1 MRQTELSREWKMM
14 QKIAAVFC
22 AAILL
27 TVLCAACKAKG
38 LPDTYVEGSDYQYMQ
53 TTNELSYPRVQQG
66 DSVTYFCYRGFLYY
80 FDESTRVILPLCS
93 RADCL
98 HDRETDTA
106 RLADC
111 NAYILQEDLLG
122 NNTAIAYCNGYIYC
136 IPNAVSEANILHRI
150 SRDGTKKDVIYK
162 WEEGAHIEEWIIHR
176 DILYYVN
183 HTYVVEGDTLE
194 SQYSLNALRLSSSSL
209 RSETIYTTG
218 EELTVLNLGALQAYG
233 NYIYFEIHAV
243 KNSDEEYTTDEYFD
257 YYMYART
264 MVYDTQN
271 QEYTELSLPNTARGT
286 LVMSPVFWQDRMI
299 LKPYDLEK
307 DGSESMTVYIADLD
321 GSNVEILFEDV
332 RQDYRLISDGEYLY
346 LTDSLGDNWRV
357 ATFYQVYNSDLQ
369 VIDTF
374 VPPDYFD
381 VDLRVGA
388 DSMIYPFDRSI
399 DEDGNVIYEYN
410 ATFFTEP
417 SADVWGVMVW
427 DKSTIGTYHGG
438 DIELTQILR

>member
-1 MRQTELSREWKMM
+1 
-14 QKIAAVFC
+14 
-22 AAILL
+22 
-27 TVLCAACKAKG
+27 
-38 LPDTYVEGSDYQYMQ
+38 
-53 TTNELSYPRVQQG
+53 
-66 DSVTYFCYRGFLYY
+66 
-80 FDESTRVILPLCS
+80 
-93 RADCL
+93 
-98 HDRETDTA
+98 
-106 RLADC
+106 
-111 NAYILQEDLLG
+111 
-122 NNTAIAYCNGYIYC
+122 
-136 IPNAVSEANILHRI
+136 
-150 SRDGTKKDVIYK
+150 
-162 WEEGAHIEEWIIHR
+162 
-176 DILYYVN
+176 
-183 HTYVVEGDTLE
+183 
-194 SQYSLNALRLSSSSL
+194 
-209 RSETIYTTG
+209 
-218 EELTVLNLGALQAYG
+218 
-233 NYIYFEIHAV
+233 
-243 KNSDEEYTTDEYFD
+243 
-257 YYMYART
+257 
-264 MVYDTQN
+264 
-271 QEYTELSLPNTARGT
+271 
-286 LVMSPVFWQDRMI
+286 MI